1 MIGCCLPYENSGCR
15 AVCALVEA
23 EHSQSA
29 EIHVPV
35 VFINFHKFDN
45 ERIGYTSYL

>member
-1 MIGCCLPYENSGCR
+1 MKIVGAGQC
-15 AVCALVEA
+15 VQQVEA

-35 VFINFHKFDN
+35 VFINFHNFDN